1 MAWTSSRGVS
11 GALAAARALLRRGP
25 DEILADQSARLSA
38 IVRHAGRHV
47 PHYRELFAR
56 HGLDPE
62 RVRGVEDLAAI
73 PITTRDDVQ
82 ASPAAAMVAEGLD
95 PARLLVTRTA
105 GSSGRPIRIRRTWLE
120 ERILV
125 AFRLRALHDLGLGAT
140 DRRANLVLGHGDP
153 RDWRLPQRLLRAAG
167 LYRALDVD
175 CRLAPVDIARA
186 LAGFRPDVLAGYP
199 GVLARVAAVAGG
211 VRPRLVVPGGE
222 VLTPRMRQRI
232 GEGFGASV
240 LDLYGSH
247 EFKTIAWECRHTG
260 LLHVADDSVVLEVL
274 DGTTPVG
281 PGGTGEVVATALH
294 SYAMPFVRYRLGDI
308 VTRGPSPCP
317 CGRPCST
324 IRAVQGRMLD
334 YFPLP
339 GGRLVHPYELTAV
352 IRNAAWIRQQRVIQE
367 RLDRIVV
374 YLVPDERPAPGEV
387 HAIEEALGR
396 RLGPDVHVSVA
407 LVDDVPM
414 EASGKFR
421 VFRSLVRSEHD
432 DTDWDALRAAAF
444 TPAPRSAREC

>member
-1 MAWTSSRGVS
+1 MAWAPPDRGVS
-11 GALAAARALLRRGP
+11 GA
-25 DEILADQSARLSA
+25 
-38 IVRHAGRHV
+38 
-47 PHYRELFAR
+47 
-56 HGLDPE
+56 
-62 RVRGVEDLAAI
+62 LAAI

-82 ASPAAAMVAEGLD
+82 ASSPVAMVAEGID
-95 PARLLVTRTA
+95 PARLLVTRTS
-105 GSSGRPIRIRRTWLE
+105 GPSGRPIHIRRTWFE

-125 AFRLRALHDLGLGAT
+125 AFRLRALHDLGLRAT
-140 DRRANLVLGHGDP
+140 DRRASLVLRTGDP

-167 LYRALDVD
+167 LYRTLDVN
-175 CRLAPVDIARA
+175 CLLAPVEIGRA
-186 LAGFRPDVLAGYP
+186 LAAFRPDVLAGYP
-199 GVLARVAAVAGG
+199 DILARVAAVAGG
-211 VRPRLVVPGGE
+211 ARPRLVVPGGE
-222 VLTPRMRQRI
+222 VLTPQMRQRI

-240 LDLYGSH
+240 RELYGSH

-260 LLHVADDSVVLEVL
+260 LLHVTDDSVVLEVL

-281 PGGTGEVVATALH
+281 PGGTGEVVATALY

-339 GGRLVHPYELTAV
+339 GGRLVHPYELPAV
-352 IRNAAWIRQQRVIQE
+352 LRDASWIRQYRVIQE
-367 RLDRIVV
+367 RPDRIVV
-374 YLVPDERPAPGEV
+374 YLVPAERPAAGEV
-387 HAIEEALGR
+387 HALEEALAR

-414 EASGKFR
+414 EPSGKFR
-421 VFRSLVRSEHD
+421 VFRSLVHSDYD
-432 DTDWDALRAAAF
+432 DTDGDARRAAGP
-444 TPAPRSAREC
+444 TPPPRAADEC